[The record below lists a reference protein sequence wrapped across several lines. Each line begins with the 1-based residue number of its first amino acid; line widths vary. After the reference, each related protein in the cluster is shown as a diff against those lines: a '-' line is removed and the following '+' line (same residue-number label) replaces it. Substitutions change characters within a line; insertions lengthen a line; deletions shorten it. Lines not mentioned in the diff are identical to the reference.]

1 MVYKCGRCGEK
12 FDDEESMYNID
23 TPNNIISLCLDCAID
38 VEDDLLHLA
47 YKTTTGDVKLGQDAN
62 CVAGEK

>member
-12 FDDEESMYNID
+12 FTSEDMMYDIE
-23 TPNNIISLCLDCAID
+23 TPNHIIFLCTNCAIK

-47 YKTTTGDVKLGQDAN
+47 YKTTTDDLLKRKGD
-62 CVAGEK
+62 GE